1 MKYFDFIF
9 THSFYV
15 IILYRMMAQEELM
28 MKDKYYVLLNDEE
41 RSSLIHCLNDLR
53 NNLIKQSKYTDAVD
67 DLLIKVAYTKRKRFN
82 LFKWR
87 LSL

>member
-1 MKYFDFIF
+1 
-9 THSFYV
+9 
-15 IILYRMMAQEELM
+15 MAQEELM

-67 DLLIKVAYTKRKRFN
+67 DLLIKIAYAKIKRFN
-82 LFKWR
+82 IFTWR
-87 LSL
+87 LSI

>member
-1 MKYFDFIF
+1 
-9 THSFYV
+9 
-15 IILYRMMAQEELM
+15 MAQEELM